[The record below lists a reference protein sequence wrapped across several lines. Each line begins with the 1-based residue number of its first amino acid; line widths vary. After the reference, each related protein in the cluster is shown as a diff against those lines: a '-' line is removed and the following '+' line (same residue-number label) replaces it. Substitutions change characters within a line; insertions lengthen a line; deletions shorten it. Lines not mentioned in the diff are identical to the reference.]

1 MNEMGMRT
9 IRPEESGASGGV
21 ALHIAKTSR
30 GISDRVGEAYV
41 ERTPLGAG

>member
-1 MNEMGMRT
+1 MNEGGMRT
-9 IRPEESGASGGV
+9 VRPEESGASAGV
-21 ALHIAKTSR
+21 DLCIAKTSR